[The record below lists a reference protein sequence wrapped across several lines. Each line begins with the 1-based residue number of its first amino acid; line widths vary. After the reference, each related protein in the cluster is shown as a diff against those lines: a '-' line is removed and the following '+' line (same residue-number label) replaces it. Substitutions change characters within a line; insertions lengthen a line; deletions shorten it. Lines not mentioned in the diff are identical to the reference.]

1 MAREQCVER
10 HRPLTI
16 CLVSRESIQYESS
29 LYAVRIQTLNAIQY
43 PPKDFFA
50 MLTSE
55 LCDKIN
61 DRKVRRRQYNI
72 LLVLRDTVDTGKF
85 HMGNING
92 ITCRWLTC

>member
-1 MAREQCVER
+1 
-10 HRPLTI
+10 
-16 CLVSRESIQYESS
+16 
-29 LYAVRIQTLNAIQY
+29 
-43 PPKDFFA
+43 

-55 LCDKIN
+55 LCDKTN

-72 LLVLRDTVDTGKF
+72 LLVLRGTVDTGKF